1 MSTHQSLKEGIEP
14 AELVTLLP
22 QSPHLIDVR
31 EADETAA
38 GMLHG
43 ARRVPPDAVV
53 EVVAGLL
60 ARTTAGE
67 PRRVIVYCATGK
79 RSQAAVDRLHAS
91 GIGAQSLA
99 GGYRAWLAAGLPWVR
114 PAASTLDSTQL
125 ERYSRHI
132 RLAEIG
138 LEGQERLRQARMLVV
153 GAGGLGSP
161 AALYLTAAGIGELGI
176 VDGDVVELS
185 NLHRQV
191 LHTTARI
198 GRPKVDSAAATLSA
212 LNPEVQ
218 LTTYPERLTVENAG
232 SLLSDYDVIIDASDN
247 FTTRYLINDVALRL
261 RKPVVHASIL
271 GFEGQL
277 TVFAAGGA
285 PCYRCL
291 FASPPPPELA
301 PSCQDAGVLGVLP
314 GILGTLQA
322 TEALKLVLRIGEPL
336 TGRLLVFNAL
346 SMTFDELK
354 ITPDPQCRC
363 ATPATDRWL
372 TS

>member
-1 MSTHQSLKEGIEP
+1 MNAHESLRAEIGP
-14 AELVTLLP
+14 AELAALLP
-22 QSPHLIDVR
+22 SGVYLIDVR
-31 EADETAA
+31 EADEVAA
-38 GMLHG
+38 GMLDG
-43 ARRVPPDAVV
+43 AHRVPPDAVV

-60 ARTTAGE
+60 GGAKAGE
-67 PRRVIVYCATGK
+67 RRRVIVYCATGK
-79 RSQAAVDRLHAS
+79 RSGAAVDRLRAG
-91 GIGAQSLA
+91 GIAAQSLS
-99 GGYRAWLAAGLPWVR
+99 GGFRAWLAAGLPSVR
-114 PAASTLDSTQL
+114 PGTGTLSSAEL

-138 LEGQERLRQARMLVV
+138 VEGQERLRKARMLVV

-161 AALYLTAAGIGELGI
+161 VALYLTAAGIGELGI

-198 GRPKVDSAAATLSA
+198 GTPKVDSAAATLSA
-212 LNPEVQ
+212 LNPEVR
-218 LTTYPERLTVENAG
+218 LTIYPERLTADNAE
-232 SLLSDYDVIIDASDN
+232 SLLRDYDVIIDASDN
-247 FTTRYLINDVALRL
+247 FSTRYLINDVALRL

-277 TVFAAGGA
+277 TVFAAGGV

-301 PSCQDAGVLGVLP
+301 PSCQEAGVLGVLP

-346 SMTFDELK
+346 SMTFDELQ
-354 ITPDPQCRC
+354 ITPDPHCRC
-363 ATPATDRWL
+363 ATASMPD
-372 TS
+372 